1 MGHASLQRRFG
12 VGDAP
17 PVPRTTA
24 GVTTILMFAAR
35 LPRPRQA
42 VEYLHAHSIMHRDI
56 KPANFLLTAS
66 LRVKLGDFGVA
77 RMNQMSDGGG
87 SAHGAAFESGGDG
100 SSGAPTAPAASAASP
115 TARASISAAT
125 MDQTSNVGTVR
136 YAAPEVG
143 VVAQRAR
150 SISVRTRGDDR
161 LVTTRDER
169 QSAQAAQGRRL
180 WVPRQ
185 LLDYKAT
192 RTASVA
198 APFPPNDV
206 PNFPQRTSHP
216 PRTTGATDARAGAL
230 ARSPLARR
238 SASHTH
244 ARIEGWWL
252 GV

>member
-1 MGHASLQRRFG
+1 MGHVSLQRRFS

-77 RMNQMSDGGG
+77 RMNQKSDGDG
-87 SAHGAAFESGGDG
+87 SAQEAAFESGGDG
-100 SSGAPTAPAASAASP
+100 SSGAPTAPAASL

-150 SISVRTRGDDR
+150 SIFARTRGDDR

-169 QSAQAAQGRRL
+169 KSAQAAQGRRL

-216 PRTTGATDARAGAL
+216 PRTTRAIDARAGTL

-244 ARIEGWWL
+244 CED
-252 GV
+252 